1 MKFVFEERDDCYYH
15 IKLMSKMIS
24 NIINEMLKRGLDED
38 NFHDYGQIDAE
49 VKSKNISCDQ
59 NQYHHHC

>member
-1 MKFVFEERDDCYYH
+1 MKFIFEERDDCYYH

-38 NFHDYGQIDAE
+38 NFHDNG
-49 VKSKNISCDQ
+49 
-59 NQYHHHC
+59 